1 MIYRIETEHLV
12 IRCWEPYDAPLLKEA
27 VDVSVDHLL
36 PWLPWAKDEPQTIDE
51 KVELLRGFRARFD
64 RDEDYVLGIFD
75 REEENALGG
84 TGWHNRHGRGEIE
97 IGYWVRADRAREGI
111 ASEAT
116 AALVKAGFEGLGLN
130 RIEIRC
136 DPENHA
142 SVAIPRN
149 LGFRHDATLPKRM
162 LALMDEPRDTMVWSL
177 FREDYPYT
185 PPATTQ
191 IEAFDVIGRPVE
203 LVAVDM

>member
-1 MIYRIETEHLV
+1 MIYRIETERLV

-51 KVELLRGFRARFD
+51 KVELLRRFRARFD

-75 REEENALGG
+75 REEEKALGG
-84 TGWHNRHGRGEIE
+84 TGWHNRHGKRETE

-111 ASEAT
+111 ASEST
-116 AALVKAGFEGLGLN
+116 AALVKAGFEVLGLH

-162 LALMDEPRDTMVWSL
+162 LALMEEPRDTMVWSL

-185 PPATTQ
+185 PAATAQ

-203 LVAVDM
+203 LVPVDM